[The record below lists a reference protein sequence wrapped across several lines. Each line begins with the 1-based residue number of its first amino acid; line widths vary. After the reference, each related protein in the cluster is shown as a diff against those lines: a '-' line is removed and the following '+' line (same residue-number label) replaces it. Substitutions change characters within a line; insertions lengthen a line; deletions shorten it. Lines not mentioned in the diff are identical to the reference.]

1 MSTSSGSPGI
11 STSGSEVTNIG
22 PAGFWVLVD
31 GTEYFVPFADYPVFR
46 SATIE
51 QITGM
56 QHLGG
61 GQLHW
66 PALDADVEL
75 DALERP
81 EQYPLMFS

>member
-1 MSTSSGSPGI
+1 MSRTSGSPGI

-31 GTEYFVPFADYPVFR
+31 GTEYFVPFADYPIFR
-46 SATIE
+46 AATIE
-51 QITGM
+51 QITSM

-75 DALERP
+75 DALARP
-81 EQYPLMFS
+81 EQYPLRFR